1 MKTQQDSLVLSIGQ
15 GGTPIKQI
23 NIKKHLINVKL
34 EYLNPSGSH
43 KDRGLTYQM
52 GFYVNQGIKNFV
64 ISSSGNAGISSC
76 LIADKFNLNL
86 SVFIS
91 NKIPIKKK
99 ERLAA
104 YQNRP
109 NITIIET
116 QTPKK
121 EAIQFAK
128 KNKAVLL
135 RQSTS
140 PYAYQGYV
148 SLASEIIKAE
158 PKTDA
163 IFIPTSSGTTAVGIY
178 YYFHALQKQCPPIHI
193 VQTTK
198 THPIAKHFDTDFIIE
213 KDSLAKA
220 IVDRVAHRKKELID
234 IIKTTKGSGWIISNE
249 EIKQLLPYIN
259 REEYP
264 TSYEG
269 ILALAGFFKAIKKG
283 YHFKKPLILFTGLRD
298 D

>member
-1 MKTQQDSLVLSIGQ
+1 MSQPHSLVLQIGQ
-15 GGTPIKQI
+15 GNTPIKQI

-52 GFYVNQGIKNFV
+52 GYYVNQGFNEFV

-76 LIADKFNLNL
+76 LIANKFNLNL

-91 NKIPIKKK
+91 DKIPIKKK
-99 ERLAA
+99 KRFEAF
-104 YQNRP
+104 QNNP
-109 NITIIET
+109 NIKIIET
-116 QTPKK
+116 KEPKK
-121 EAIQFAK
+121 EAIQLAK
-128 KNKAVLL
+128 KNNAVLL

-148 SLASEIIKAE
+148 TLASEIIKAE

-198 THPIAKHFDTDFIIE
+198 THPIAKHFDTDFIVE
-213 KDSLAKA
+213 KESLAKA
-220 IVDRVAHRKKELID
+220 IVDRVAHRKKELIE
-234 IIKTTKGSGWIISNE
+234 IIKATNGSGWVISNE

-283 YHFKKPLILFTGLRD
+283 YNFKKPLILFTGLRD